1 MLRSCLRFLHRTLV
15 VAACQGKPRPAFSGQ
30 IALARRPNSGNMD
43 LTKLVDIP
51 GIDLYSG
58 ETEQMSVRQTMFAA
72 AIASIA
78 AFAMSPASSQT
89 LRYANQGDL
98 KSLDPYTLN
107 ETTTHAHLAQVYEGL
122 VTRGKDLKIIPALAE
137 SWETPEPTR
146 WRFHLR
152 KGVKFHNGD
161 PFTADDV
168 VFSAERVRAKGSD
181 LQTRLDAN
189 TKVVKIDDYT
199 VDFIL
204 TSPNPILDSQWDT
217 WWIMDK
223 KWCEEHD
230 VVAPTPAAATS
241 PSYASLHENGTGPF
255 VVESHQPGV
264 KTVFKVNPNW
274 WRKPEHNLKEIIFTP
289 IGSDA
294 TRVAALLSG
303 EVDIIEPVPI
313 QDIARV
319 NASPNAK
326 VLQGP
331 ELRTI
336 FLGMDQ
342 TRDELLYSNVKGK
355 NPFKDVRVREAFFKA
370 IDIELIKTRVM
381 RGLSTPSALMIAPEL
396 FPLSKD
402 FVRPKFDPDGAKKLL
417 AEAGYPDGFELTMDC
432 PNDRYVNDAAICQA
446 VVGMLA
452 RIGVKV
458 DLLAQPKAQYF
469 AKVLKP
475 GGYQTSFYL
484 LGWTPATMDS
494 QNVMNDIMGCRD
506 DPKSSRGE
514 ANLGGYCNKKF
525 DALADQVLLET
536 DQTKRDQLIK
546 QAFEIANKDYAYIPL
561 HQQALAWG
569 VSKKVKLV
577 QRADNQVR
585 LYWATKQE

>member
-1 MLRSCLRFLHRTLV
+1 MPVRHTL
-15 VAACQGKPRPAFSGQ
+15 
-30 IALARRPNSGNMD
+30 L
-43 LTKLVDIP
+43 
-51 GIDLYSG
+51 
-58 ETEQMSVRQTMFAA
+58 AA
-72 AIASIA
+72 AFISIA
-78 AFAMSPASSQT
+78 ALATSPASAQI
-89 LRYANQGDL
+89 LRYANQGAL
-98 KSLDPYTLN
+98 KSLDPYTLR
-107 ETTTHAHLAQVYEGL
+107 ETTTIAQHGHVYEGL
-122 VTRGKDLKIIPALAE
+122 VGRDKELKIVPALAE

-152 KGVKFHNGD
+152 HNVKFHNGD

-168 VFSAERVRAKGSD
+168 VFSAERVRATGSNF
-181 LQTRLDAN
+181 TTVIPSDA
-189 TKVVKIDDYT
+189 KVVKIDDYT
-199 VDFIL
+199 VDFI
-204 TSPNPILDSQWDT
+204 TASPNPILITQWDG
-217 WWIMDK
+217 WYIMDK
-223 KWCEEHD
+223 KWCED
-230 VVAPTPAAATS
+230 NNAVGPTPVAATT

-255 VVESHQPGV
+255 VIESHQPGV
-264 KTVFKVNPNW
+264 KTVFKPFAGW
-274 WRKPEHNLKEIIFTP
+274 WGKPEHNLKEIDFTS
-289 IGSDA
+289 ISSDA

-303 EVDIIEPVPI
+303 DVDVIEPVPI

-319 NASPNAK
+319 NSSPDAM
-326 VLQGP
+326 VMTGP

-342 TRDELLYSNVKGK
+342 VRDELLYSNVKGK
-355 NPFKDVRVREAFFKA
+355 NPFKDVRVREAFYKA
-370 IDIELIKTRVM
+370 IDMDLIKSRVM
-381 RGLSTPSALMIAPEL
+381 RGLSTPSALMIAPQL
-396 FPLSKD
+396 FALSKD
-402 FVRPKFDPDGAKKLL
+402 FVRPKADPDAAKKLL
-417 AEAGYPDGFELTMDC
+417 TEAGYPDGFEVTLDC

-514 ANLGGYCNKKF
+514 ANLGGWCNKEF
-525 DALADQVLLET
+525 DALADKVLMET
-536 DQTKRDQLIK
+536 DQTKRDQMIK
-546 QAFEIANKDYAYIPL
+546 QAFEIAIKDYAYIPV

-577 QRADNQVR
+577 QRPDNQVEDQRSRR
-585 LYWATKQE
+585 LALPGPSHFQA

>member
-1 MLRSCLRFLHRTLV
+1 MPVRHTL
-15 VAACQGKPRPAFSGQ
+15 
-30 IALARRPNSGNMD
+30 L
-43 LTKLVDIP
+43 
-51 GIDLYSG
+51 
-58 ETEQMSVRQTMFAA
+58 AA
-72 AIASIA
+72 AFISIA
-78 AFAMSPASSQT
+78 ALAISPATAQT
-89 LRYANQGDL
+89 LRYANQGEL
-98 KSLDPYTLN
+98 KSLDPYTLR
-107 ETTTHAHLAQVYEGL
+107 ETTTIAQHGHAYEGL
-122 VTRGKDLKIIPALAE
+122 IGRDKELKVVPALAE

-152 KGVKFHNGD
+152 HNVKFHNGD

-168 VFSAERVRAKGSD
+168 VFSAERVRAKGSNF
-181 LQTRLDAN
+181 TTVVPSDA
-189 TKVVKIDDYT
+189 KVVKVDDYT

-204 TSPNPILDSQWDT
+204 TSPNPILITQWDG
-217 WWIMDK
+217 WYIMDK
-223 KWCEEHD
+223 KWCED
-230 VVAPTPAAATS
+230 NNVVAPTPVAATS

-255 VVESHQPGV
+255 TIESHQPGV
-264 KTVFKVNPNW
+264 KTVFKPFAGW
-274 WRKPEHNLKEIIFTP
+274 WGKPEYNYKEIVFTP
-289 IGSDA
+289 IASDS

-303 EVDIIEPVPI
+303 DVDVIEPVPI

-319 NASPNAK
+319 NSSANAT
-326 VLQGP
+326 VMTGP

-342 TRDELLYSNVKGK
+342 VRDELLYSNVKGK
-355 NPFKDVRVREAFFKA
+355 NPFKDVRVREAFYKA
-370 IDIELIKTRVM
+370 IDVDLIKTRVM
-381 RGLSTPSALMIAPEL
+381 RGLSTPSALMIAPQL
-396 FPLSKD
+396 FALSKD
-402 FVRPKFDPDGAKKLL
+402 FVRPKADPDAAKKLL

-514 ANLGGYCNKKF
+514 ANLGGYCNKEF
-525 DALADQVLLET
+525 DALADKILMET
-536 DQTKRDQLIK
+536 DQDKRNQMIK
-546 QAFEIANKDYAYIPL
+546 QAFEIAIKDYAYIPL

-577 QRADNQVR
+577 QRADNQVL